1 MEDNIILWLLL
12 LPHQPVENSEILQFN
27 YKIKKAVIECSCVKL
42 KYIYYHIVRF
52 HIAINCMYSN
62 VLHVLHE
69 LFFPLIEN
77 KAIKKSESTLS
88 FLDPYQIII
97 LKVNSIRNE
106 GPIR

>member
-1 MEDNIILWLLL
+1 MFLCKAKIYLLSYCQSL
-12 LPHQPVENSEILQFN
+12 L
-27 YKIKKAVIECSCVKL
+27 
-42 KYIYYHIVRF
+42 

-62 VLHVLHE
+62 VLHVLHK

-106 GPIR
+106 GPIG